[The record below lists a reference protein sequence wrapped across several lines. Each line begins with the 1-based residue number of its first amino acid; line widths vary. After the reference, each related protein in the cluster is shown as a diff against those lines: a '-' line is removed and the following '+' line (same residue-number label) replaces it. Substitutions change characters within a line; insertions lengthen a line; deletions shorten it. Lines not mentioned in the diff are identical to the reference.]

1 VIENADSLDE
11 IIKEVAAKHGFVLSL
26 DDPVLLVYTIQ
37 QRLLADSANGQQLLF
52 DHFREELEQ
61 TLDDWEKE
69 TTSKLDQ
76 ALVRTI
82 AFAKTDFRDQMNQD
96 VEKITAVVDARY
108 ATIQSQIWEELKKC
122 QHSSNIS
129 LVAAVLTVAA
139 AAAVLWNSLGYA

>member
-1 VIENADSLDE
+1 MIENADSLDE

-37 QRLLADSANGQQLLF
+37 QRLLVDSANGQQLLF

-82 AFAKTDFRDQMNQD
+82 AIAKTDFRDQMNQD

-122 QHSSNIS
+122 QRSSNIS

>member
-1 VIENADSLDE
+1 MIENADSLDE

>member
-11 IIKEVAAKHGFVLSL
+11 IVKEVAAKHGFVLSL

-82 AFAKTDFRDQMNQD
+82 AVAKTDFRDQMNQD
-96 VEKITAVVDARY
+96 VEKITAVVDVRY

-122 QHSSNIS
+122 QRSSNIS

-139 AAAVLWNSLGYA
+139 AAVVLWNSLGYA

>member
-1 VIENADSLDE
+1 MIENADSLDE

-37 QRLLADSANGQQLLF
+37 QRLLVDSANGQQLLF

-82 AFAKTDFRDQMNQD
+82 AVAKTDFRDQMNQD

-122 QHSSNIS
+122 QRSSNIN
-129 LVAAVLTVAA
+129 LVAAVLTVTA
-139 AAAVLWNSLGYA
+139 AAAVLWKSLGYV

>member
-1 VIENADSLDE
+1 M
-11 IIKEVAAKHGFVLSL
+11 
-26 DDPVLLVYTIQ
+26 LLVYTIQ
-37 QRLLADSANGQQLLF
+37 QRLLVDSANGQQLLF

-82 AFAKTDFRDQMNQD
+82 AVAKTDFRDQMNQD

-122 QHSSNIS
+122 QRSSNIN
-129 LVAAVLTVAA
+129 LVAAVLTVTA
-139 AAAVLWNSLGYA
+139 AAAVLWKSLGYV

>member
-1 VIENADSLDE
+1 MIENADSLDE

-37 QRLLADSANGQQLLF
+37 QRLLVDSANGQQLLF

-82 AFAKTDFRDQMNQD
+82 AVAKTDFRDQMNQD

-122 QHSSNIS
+122 QRSSNIS

-139 AAAVLWNSLGYA
+139 AAVVLWNSLGYA

>member
-37 QRLLADSANGQQLLF
+37 QRLLVDSANGQQLLF

-82 AFAKTDFRDQMNQD
+82 AVAKTDFRDQMNQD

-122 QHSSNIS
+122 QRSSNIN
-129 LVAAVLTVAA
+129 LVAAVLTVTA
-139 AAAVLWNSLGYA
+139 AAAVLWKSLGYV

>member
-1 VIENADSLDE
+1 MIENADSLDE

-96 VEKITAVVDARY
+96 VEKITAVVDTRY